1 MDGTP
6 QNAYG
11 TPSGT
16 RWTGL
21 SVRALQ
27 RKRQAESNHP
37 AEIARRQAA
46 KAKAKAKLLAE
57 TAEQREAR
65 LARYRKAYE
74 ARKRAKTE
82 ASALVVQQ
90 CEQDDA
96 VDASSGRV
104 NSSEA
109 EAAMRRARRQA
120 DPAVRRREAEAK
132 RKRRQENLEE
142 VRALDAA
149 FIGATRNSQ
158 HTCINCLLSDG
169 TLRRRPRRCYGKC
182 IGKDEILPEHANH
195 SSQTE
200 QHITLVWCPR
210 PNVSTRNAEVQ
221 MDLV

>member
-149 FIGATRNSQ
+149 
-158 HTCINCLLSDG
+158 
-169 TLRRRPRRCYGKC
+169 
-182 IGKDEILPEHANH
+182 DEILPEHANH